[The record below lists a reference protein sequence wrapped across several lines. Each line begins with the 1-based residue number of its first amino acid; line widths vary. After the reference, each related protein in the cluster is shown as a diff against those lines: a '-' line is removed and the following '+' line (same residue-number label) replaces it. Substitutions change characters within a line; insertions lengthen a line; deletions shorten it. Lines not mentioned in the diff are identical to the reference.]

1 MNEDSTTPLQELNG
15 KIAELKDSLAPI
27 GNTIIDALE
36 PVIDFLGKMADAFN
50 NLPQPVQDY
59 AVAIGGLTAAF
70 TLLMP
75 IIVGFMALGGPT
87 TLIIGAVITV
97 IAGVIA
103 IIKTGAQLLTGLR
116 NME

>member
-1 MNEDSTTPLQELNG
+1 
-15 KIAELKDSLAPI
+15 
-27 GNTIIDALE
+27 
-36 PVIDFLGKMADAFN
+36 MADAFN

-116 NME
+116 EYGVNSLIGWVVLGKV